1 MKNLVE
7 FDSVV
12 GRLGQVLRLGVPDRL
27 RVRIQALDLDADLVG
42 LVIEAP
48 HGHDAL
54 HLQVPGT
61 QEEIGL
67 DRKLEDR
74 ECFHFRFRVRFVL
87 LPVCC
92 VELLGLDVVGFKL
105 KKVKAC
111 LLQQH
116 LYENTFL
123 KFFLLNIPCVSFVH
137 VTDLLEIHMLYS
149 KLVRL
154 GNVHLYPLLNNESY
168 PWQVRC
174 VFPNFLPIR
183 RPHIFSINL

>member
-1 MKNLVE
+1 M
-7 FDSVV
+7 
-12 GRLGQVLRLGVPDRL
+12 GQVLRLGVPDRL

-54 HLQVPGT
+54 HLQIPGT

-105 KKVKAC
+105 KKVIAC
-111 LLQQH
+111 LLHQVIRICMKIPSS
-116 LYENTFL
+116 
-123 KFFLLNIPCVSFVH
+123 KFFIEYSLCEFCTYYRFIENAYAYALLLN
-137 VTDLLEIHMLYS
+137 
-149 KLVRL
+149 
-154 GNVHLYPLLNNESY
+154 G
-168 PWQVRC
+168 
-174 VFPNFLPIR
+174 
-183 RPHIFSINL
+183 